1 MRHFAWLFLTIVIL
15 VAFSSTNSYA
25 QMIRLSVDLADAPRN
40 IFHERLIIPA
50 KSGPNTLV
58 YPKWIPGNHRP
69 SGPITNLIG
78 IKFYANGTDL
88 VWERDPVD
96 MYSFHVDVPAGA
108 QQIEVSMDTTTFS
121 DSAGSTGAA
130 TSSNVLDLN
139 WNQVVLYPQNT
150 NSNDLQFAASVHL
163 PSGWKFGTALP
174 VTRTSG
180 DTVDFSPVSLTTLV
194 DSPLIA
200 GNHYRKVELTDGHDG
215 PSHVID
221 MVSESESG
229 LAMSDAE
236 IAAYRALVRETGAIF
251 GARHYEQYHFL
262 YTLSDEVASHGLEH
276 HQSSDN
282 ALGEHAL
289 TDPGLHLL
297 DADLLPHEFVH
308 SWNGK
313 YRRPAGLATRNYQEP
328 MVGDLLWVY
337 EGLTDYLG
345 EVLAARSGLRS
356 QEEFR
361 EALASTAAMLDHRT
375 GRTWRSLEDTARSVQ
390 ILRLAGSTW
399 QNWRR
404 GLDYYNEGTL
414 IWLEVDTRLRQLT
427 HGQKSIDD
435 FCHVF
440 HGGQSGP
447 PRVVPYEFNDVVRTL
462 NDMAPYDW
470 ASLLKARTTA
480 LVPHAPLAGIS
491 ASGWK
496 LVYSDKPNLFIQAS
510 EKQRSS
516 LNAFYSLGFGITK
529 DGVLEDVI
537 PGSPAYA
544 AGIGPGMK
552 LVAVNGRRWS
562 KEVFREALGATRNAD
577 APLELLIENR
587 DFFKT
592 YSISYHG
599 GEQYPHLE
607 RAEGED
613 LLSKIGAP
621 RANSK

>member
-1 MRHFAWLFLTIVIL
+1 VRHFVWLLAIVM
-15 VAFSSTNSYA
+15 FNSAHSPA
-25 QMIRLSVDLADAPRN
+25 QAIKLHLDLSDAPRN
-40 IFHERLIIPA
+40 IFHERLILPVKPGA
-50 KSGPNTLV
+50 NTFV

-69 SGPITNLIG
+69 SGPIANLVG
-78 IKFYANGTDL
+78 IKFQANGTDL
-88 VWERDPVD
+88 AWWREAVD
-96 MYSFHVDVPAGA
+96 MYAFHVDAPAGT

-139 WNQVVLYPQNT
+139 WNQVVLYPQDA
-150 NSNDLQFAASVHL
+150 NSNDVQFSASVRL

-174 VTRTSG
+174 VARTSG

-200 GNHYRKVELTDGHDG
+200 GSHYRKIELTDGHDG
-215 PSHVID
+215 PSHVIH
-221 MVSESESG
+221 MVSESEQG
-229 LAMSDAE
+229 LAISDADV
-236 IAAYRALVRETGAIF
+236 AAYRALVRETGALF
-251 GARHYEQYHFL
+251 GARHYQQYHFL
-262 YTLSDEVASHGLEH
+262 YTLSDEIASHGVEH
-276 HQSSDN
+276 HESSDN
-282 ALGEHAL
+282 ASPEHTL

-297 DADLLPHEFVH
+297 HADLLPHEFVH

-328 MVGDLLWVY
+328 MIGDLLWVY

-345 EVLAARSGLRS
+345 DVLAARSGLHS

-361 EALASTAAMLDHRT
+361 ELLASTAAMLDHRS

-404 GLDYYNEGTL
+404 GLDYYTEGVF
-414 IWLEVDTRLRQLT
+414 IWLEVDTKLRQLT
-427 HGQKSIDD
+427 HDEKSLDD
-435 FCHVF
+435 FCHAF
-440 HGGQSGP
+440 HGGPSGP
-447 PRVVPYEFNDVVRTL
+447 PMVVSYEFNDVVRTL
-462 NDMAPYDW
+462 NELAPFDW
-470 ASLLKARTTA
+470 ASLLKERTTA
-480 LVPHAPLAGIS
+480 LAPHAPLAGIN

-496 LVYSDKPNLFIQAS
+496 LVYTDKPNLLIQAS
-510 EKQRSS
+510 EKERNS
-516 LNAFYSLGFGITK
+516 LNAFYSLGFSITK
-529 DGVLEDVI
+529 DGLLEDVI

-544 AGIGPGMK
+544 AGVGPGMK

-562 KEVFREALGATRNAD
+562 KEVLREALRATRSTGT
-577 APLELLIENR
+577 PLELLLENR

-592 YSISYHG
+592 YSINYHG

-607 RAEGED
+607 RAEGDD
-613 LLSKIGAP
+613 LLGRISAP
-621 RANSK
+621 RAGSK